1 MNQQEGKWEGWLG
14 GGMKILVESLG
25 TREAVE
31 EMEGSKLQAISE
43 VVSAGLTSWRGCGG
57 WGKEKSE
64 AES

>member
-14 GGMKILVESLG
+14 GGMKIIVEALG

-43 VVSAGLTSWRGCGG
+43 VVSAGLTCWRGCGG
-57 WGKEKSE
+57 
-64 AES
+64 